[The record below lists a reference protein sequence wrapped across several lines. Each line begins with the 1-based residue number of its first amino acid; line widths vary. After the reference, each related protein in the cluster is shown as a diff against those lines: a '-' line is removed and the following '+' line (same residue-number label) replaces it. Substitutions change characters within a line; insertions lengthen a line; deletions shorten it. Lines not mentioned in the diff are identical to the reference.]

1 MDVPL
6 FPFADYW
13 WIYAVFTA
21 LVLVLLLIDLGVF
34 HRTAHAVSFR
44 EAAIWSIVW
53 VVLALLVN
61 YGLYRYA
68 LGAFAQD
75 ERLLAIPGFD
85 PARAARQSALEFL
98 TGYVVEKSLAVDNIF
113 VFVVVFHFF
122 GIPDRYQHRILFYG
136 ILGALVFRAIFIALG
151 AALMQYHL
159 VVVLFGVFL
168 IVTGIKMLLAPE
180 TKVEPER
187 NPLLRFFRR
196 HVPVTSELQGQRFF
210 VRIGGRYH
218 ATPLLVTL
226 LFVEMSD
233 IIFAVD
239 SVPAIFALTDE
250 PLIVFTSNVCA
261 VLGLR
266 AMYFLLAG
274 VIHRF
279 HLVKYGLALIL
290 VFVGVKMVWLN
301 RLWGGMFPIGL
312 SLGIIGALLGISVI
326 LSLVFPPGMLRR
338 AKAASAPS
346 ASAADCEP
354 EGPRSQT

>member
-13 WIYAVFTA
+13 WIYALFTA
-21 LVLVLLLIDLGVF
+21 LILVLLLIDLGVF

-44 EAAIWSIVW
+44 EAAIWSVVW
-53 VVLALLVN
+53 VALALLVN

-68 LGAFAQD
+68 LWAFAQD
-75 ERLLAIPGFD
+75 ERLLAIPDFD

-168 IVTGIKMLLAPE
+168 IVTGIKMLLVPE

-187 NPLLRFFRR
+187 NPLLRLFRR
-196 HVPVTSELQGQRFF
+196 YVPVTSELQGQRFF
-210 VRIGGRYH
+210 LRLGGRWH
-218 ATPLLVTL
+218 ATPLFVTL

-312 SLGIIGALLGISVI
+312 SLGIIGALLGMSVI
-326 LSLVFPPGMLRR
+326 LSLVFPPGMFRR

-354 EGPRSQT
+354 EGPHSQT